1 MTALFQRKMWG
12 SAMMGAFSAGRKPAI
27 GRKGIMALAAVA
39 AVCLATAPAPVLQ
52 AAPLAAGASQIGPSG
67 LPVPRFVSLKS
78 NRVNVRVGPGEDYRI
93 SWVFVKPGLPIE
105 VVQEY
110 DNWRRIRDSDGSTGW
125 VFQSLLSGKRNAIVA
140 PWGDGDPR
148 PIRRSATADAA
159 VVAYLEPGV
168 MGKVERCENGWCR
181 ISGGGFKGWIDREQ
195 LWGVYP
201 DEDID

>member
-1 MTALFQRKMWG
+1 MI
-12 SAMMGAFSAGRKPAI
+12 GAFAAGRKTGI
-27 GRKGIMALAAVA
+27 GRKGIMVLAALAAMVVVMPPISSSSA
-39 AVCLATAPAPVLQ
+39 APVS
-52 AAPLAAGASQIGPSG
+52 AGSRIGPSG

-78 NRVNVRVGPGEDYRI
+78 SRVNVRVGPGEDYRI

-110 DNWRRIRDSDGSTGW
+110 DNWRQIRDSDGSTGW

-148 PIRRSATADAA
+148 PIRNAATAESAI
-159 VVAYLEPGV
+159 VAYLEPGV

-181 ISGGGFKGWIDREQ
+181 ISGSGFKGWIDREQ